1 MELVNSEGVEW
12 SPGVAEAES
21 AEVVE
26 WGQGVEER
34 NIALL
39 MELQNAQVQIA
50 ELQAHIEQMRGIE
63 MDPISFA
70 SPSPVAPQISR
81 KAPNPP
87 AKRNGWLMMS
97 KDTPSAGG
105 GGTGGGI
112 AAFETG
118 AGFDPSGGGSP
129 PRERALEPGQAPAL
143 SFSSYS
149 SSSSRVN
156 RSTMVSAAR
165 VWRNTAG
172 GEKDVNIFKEEAN
185 MAANL
190 AAAASAP
197 TEYQGKKLCV

>member
-12 SPGVAEAES
+12 SPGVAEADS

-26 WGQGVEER
+26 WGQGVEEH
-34 NIALL
+34 NIDLR

-50 ELQAHIEQMRGIE
+50 ELQAHIKQMCGIE
-63 MDPISFA
+63 MGPISFA

-87 AKRNGWLMMS
+87 TKWK
-97 KDTPSAGG
+97 KDTTSAGG

-143 SFSSYS
+143 SFSSHS
-149 SSSSRVN
+149 SSSNTVN

-165 VWRNTAG
+165 VMRNTAG
-172 GEKDVNIFKEEAN
+172 GEKNVDIFKEEAN

-197 TEYQGKKLCV
+197 TENQGKTLCV